1 MKKRLLAGAL
11 ILSMAAALV
20 GCGGGAQTSGSTTAA
35 PAAKTEAAAADTTAA
50 AGGSGSG
57 ETVKIICPYGVGGT
71 ADAIARKYAL
81 VAGKVH
87 PEYNFIVENMTGGDG
102 FSAANYYTD
111 LDPSTKEL
119 LVYGY
124 GVAYRHD
131 LGKKYQ
137 TEVVDFDRADIYP
150 VAAVDD
156 RTWIMYAAPGAT
168 LADLIEKS
176 KTTGLKMSGGNP
188 LSDPHLALG
197 SLIAQEGGK
206 VMVVPYDGGA
216 AQKKGL
222 TDGEVDV
229 FVGTTQAAME
239 DVEAG
244 TMIPVLAFN
253 DKAFEGFKT
262 PDGPV
267 TVPAIAGDAK
277 DPALDAS
284 KDYTGSI
291 LAAGGFIATRTGADQ
306 AWIDTITQV
315 SKDVWA
321 DPEYSDWISEIMLN
335 KYEAYDKDAA
345 AHLEEACTKA
355 VAAFDTLSGQQ

>member
-1 MKKRLLAGAL
+1 MKKRVLALA
-11 ILSMAAALV
+11 MAAAMAVSLA
-20 GCGGGAQTSGSTTAA
+20 GCGSKGSGA
-35 PAAKTEAAAADTTAA
+35 PAETKAASDGKTEAAADANAPA
-50 AGGSGSG
+50 AGGSGQ
-57 ETVKIICPYGVGGT
+57 TIKLICPYGVGGT

-102 FSAANYYTD
+102 FSAANWYTD
-111 LDPSTKEL
+111 QDPSTKDL
-119 LVYGY
+119 LMFGC

-131 LGKKYQ
+131 LGKAYQ
-137 TEVVDFDRADIYP
+137 TEVVDFDRNDIYP
-150 VAAVDD
+150 VALVDD
-156 RTWIMYAAPGAT
+156 RTWIMYAKPDT
-168 LADLIEKS
+168 SLADILEKS
-176 KTTGLKMSGGNP
+176 KSGGIKMSGGNP

-229 FVGTTQAAME
+229 FVGTTQAGQE

-244 TMIPVLAFN
+244 TMVPVLAFS
-253 DKAFEGFKT
+253 DKKFEGFVG

-267 TVPAIAGDAK
+267 EVPGIAGDAK
-277 DPALDAS
+277 DPALNADT
-284 KDYTGSI
+284 DYSGSI
-291 LAAGGFIATRTGADQ
+291 LPAGGFIAVRTGADQ
-306 AWIDTITQV
+306 AWIDEIAQI

-321 DPEYSDWISEIMLN
+321 APEYSDWIAEIMLN
-335 KYEAYDKDAA
+335 KSEAYGDDAKA
-345 AHLEEACTKA
+345 YLEGGCAKA
-355 VAAFDTLSGQQ
+355 LTAFETLSGQQ

>member
-1 MKKRLLAGAL
+1 MKTRILATALAIVTAVSLAGCSSSAT
-11 ILSMAAALV
+11 
-20 GCGGGAQTSGSTTAA
+20 TSATTGEKTPQAV
-35 PAAKTEAAAADTTAA
+35 TEASSG
-50 AGGSGSG
+50 GGSGESI
-57 ETVKIICPYGVGGT
+57 KIICPYGVGGT

-87 PEYNFIVENMTGGDG
+87 PEYNYIVENMTGGDG

-111 LDPSTKEL
+111 LDSSTKEL
-119 LVYGY
+119 LVFGY

-137 TEVVDFDRADIYP
+137 TEVVDFDRNDIYP
-150 VAAVDD
+150 IAAIDD
-156 RTWIMYAAPGAT
+156 RTWIMYSKPDTT
-168 LADLIEKS
+168 LSDILEKAKS
-176 KTTGLKMSGGNP
+176 GGIKMSGGNP

-197 SLIAQEGGK
+197 SLIAQEGGS

-229 FVGTTQAAME
+229 FVGTTQAALE

-244 TMIPVLAFN
+244 TMVPLLAFSE
-253 DKAFEGFKT
+253 KAFTGFK
-262 PDGPV
+262 GPKGDI
-267 TVPAIAGDAK
+267 TVPGIAGDAK
-277 DPALDAS
+277 APELNAS
-284 KDYTGSI
+284 TDYTGSI

-306 AWIDTITQV
+306 AWIDEISQI

-321 DPEYSDWISEIMLN
+321 NPEYSDWISEIMLN
-335 KYEAYDKDAA
+335 KYEVYGEDAK
-345 AHLEEACTKA
+345 AHLDDACVKA
-355 VAAFDTLSGQQ
+355 VAAFDTLNGKQ

>member
-1 MKKRLLAGAL
+1 MKKRVLALA
-11 ILSMAAALV
+11 MAAAMAVSLA
-20 GCGGGAQTSGSTTAA
+20 GCGNSGSGAPVETKAA
-35 PAAKTEAAAADTTAA
+35 SDGKTEAAADANAPA
-50 AGGSGSG
+50 AGGSGQ
-57 ETVKIICPYGVGGT
+57 TIKLICPYGVGGT

-102 FSAANYYTD
+102 FSAANWYTD
-111 LDPSTKEL
+111 QDPSTKDL
-119 LVYGY
+119 LMFGC

-131 LGKKYQ
+131 LGKAYQ
-137 TEVVDFDRADIYP
+137 TEVVDFDRNDIYP
-150 VAAVDD
+150 VALVDD
-156 RTWIMYAAPGAT
+156 RTWIMYAKPDTT
-168 LADLIEKS
+168 LAEILEKS
-176 KTTGLKMSGGNP
+176 KSGGIKMSGGNP

-229 FVGTTQAAME
+229 FVGTTQAGQE

-244 TMIPVLAFN
+244 TMVPVLAFS
-253 DKAFEGFKT
+253 DKKFEGFVG

-267 TVPAIAGDAK
+267 EVPGIAGDAK
-277 DPALDAS
+277 DPALNADT
-284 KDYTGSI
+284 DYSGSI
-291 LAAGGFIATRTGADQ
+291 LPAGGFIAVRTGADQ
-306 AWIDTITQV
+306 AWIDEIAQI

-321 DPEYSDWISEIMLN
+321 APEYSDWIAEIMLN
-335 KYEAYDKDAA
+335 KSEAYGDDAKA
-345 AHLEEACTKA
+345 YLEGGCAKA
-355 VAAFDTLSGQQ
+355 LTAFETLSGQQ